1 MAYLETRRD
10 LTHGGEQ
17 VTFKGLQKERPLQRE
32 LSRTTDHHSRRLRAT
47 GRLDALLQKI
57 IRTDETTAAMGA
69 QGASTK
75 QGRIAPSQGLFQKTP
90 IAGFDWVIGALE
102 KNGFPGPAGAQN
114 GYSEDNFSKK
124 EHPISQISSSCAD
137 DPRIAS
143 FVLPRTG
150 LDR

>member
-32 LSRTTDHHSRRLRAT
+32 LSRTTDHHGRRLRAT

-69 QGASTK
+69 QGAGAD
-75 QGRIAPSQGLFQKTP
+75 QNRITPGQGLFQNTP
-90 IAGFDWVIGALE
+90 IAGSTQLGRSTRGRCKAPIKTDRQHEANGDGRSGQVPAQTGATASRD
-102 KNGFPGPAGAQN
+102 AGV
-114 GYSEDNFSKK
+114 
-124 EHPISQISSSCAD
+124 ISSCGVSA
-137 DPRIAS
+137 
-143 FVLPRTG
+143 
-150 LDR
+150 